1 MIDLYFFT
9 TANGYKARLML
20 EEMALPYTIHLIALP
35 KSQHL
40 SDAYRNVSP
49 SHKIPTII
57 DSDGP
62 DGGPVTIIESGAILR
77 YLAAKTGS
85 PLLPSDPVIALEMEQ
100 WFHYALSTFA
110 MTLTQLGTF
119 LGRFPEDL
127 PSVKKFYGDL
137 ALDHYQVIDNHLSG
151 REYFAG
157 DYSLADIAH
166 YTYVRNHEVH
176 QIPLG
181 DFPEVK
187 RWFEAIS
194 ERPAVSRAY
203 QPVAG

>member
-20 EEMALPYTIHLIALP
+20 EELELPYALHLVELP

-40 SDAYRNVSP
+40 SEAYRKVSP

-62 DGGPVTIIESGAILR
+62 GGGPVTIIESGAILR
-77 YLAAKTGS
+77 YLAAKTSS
-85 PLLPSDPVIALEMEQ
+85 PLLPSDPVAALQMEQ
-100 WFHYALSTFA
+100 WFNYALSTFA

-127 PSVKKFYGDL
+127 PSVKKFYADL
-137 ALDHYQVIDNHLSG
+137 ALDHYQVINSHLAG
-151 REYFAG
+151 RDYFAG
-157 DYSLADIAH
+157 DYSLADIAT
-166 YTYVRNHEVH
+166 YTYVRTHEFH
-176 QIPLG
+176 QIPLA
-181 DFPEVK
+181 DFPEVN
-187 RWFEAIS
+187 RWFDAIS
-194 ERPAVSRAY
+194 ERPAVARAY
-203 QPVAG
+203 APVQG